1 MKVLFAFI
9 SKEMRHVL
17 RDRQV
22 LLILFVMPVIEVLLF
37 GFALSNEVKNTPIA
51 ILDYSKD
58 DYSRQLCDRIAAS
71 KYFDVRAYPQQI
83 NEIEILFESG
93 KIKTALIIPE
103 NYSKDLV
110 SHPIPVL
117 QIITDATDLNQAN
130 QFVQFLTNIIQ
141 QFTNDKLPAFK
152 LPYRIRPV
160 VKMMYNPQ
168 LEGATNFVPGV
179 MAMVLLLVCVLMT
192 SVAIVKEKES
202 GSMEVLLVSPIN
214 PIIIII
220 SKAIPYFL
228 LSIINLI
235 AIVLLSVYLLH
246 IPFHGS
252 IALLMVV
259 SFIFILTCLFLGII
273 ISHTSSTQQEAMF
286 KSLMGMMLPT
296 ILLSGFMFPVENMPL
311 PLRAISNIVPS
322 RWYYTMVKDIMIK
335 GAGLEIIWSELAIL
349 CCICLILFIISI
361 KKFNYR
367 LG

>member
-1 MKVLFAFI
+1 MKVLFAFV

-51 ILDYSKD
+51 IMDRSGD
-58 DYSRQLCDRIAAS
+58 DYSRQLSDRIAAS
-71 KYFDVRAYPQQI
+71 KYFDIKAYPMQME
-83 NEIEILFESG
+83 EIESLFKSG
-93 KIKTALIIPE
+93 KIKTALIIPD
-103 NYSKDLV
+103 NYSHDLL
-110 SHPIPVL
+110 SNPIPKL

-141 QFTNDKLPAFK
+141 QFTNDKLPTFK
-152 LPYRIRPV
+152 MPYRIRPV

-202 GSMEVLLVSPIN
+202 GSMEVLLVSPLN

-235 AIVLLSVYLLH
+235 AIVLLCVFLLH
-246 IPFHGS
+246 IPFNGS
-252 IALLMVV
+252 IGLLMIV

-273 ISHTSSTQQEAMF
+273 ISHTSATQQEAMF

-296 ILLSGFMFPVENMPL
+296 ILLSGFMFPVENMPW
-311 PLRAISNIVPS
+311 PLRAVSNIVPS

-335 GAGLEIIWSELAIL
+335 GAGINIIWSELAIL
-349 CCICLILFIISI
+349 SSICLVLFIISV
-361 KKFNYR
+361 KKFNFR